1 MIEQG
6 RHKQLPIENRL
17 CPLYKQDVEDEY
29 HFITQCR
36 NLNKTRTSLFNKITD
51 VIPDFINL
59 NDTDKFKYLLAP
71 QDTDISKICVTEINI
86 MYELRTRVNS

>member
-17 CPLYKQDVEDEY
+17 CPLCKQDVEDEY

-36 NLNKTRTSLFNKITD
+36 NLNNSRTSLFNKITD

-59 NDTDKFKYLLAP
+59 NDIQTNL
-71 QDTDISKICVTEINI
+71 NI
-86 MYELRTRVNS
+86 YWHLKTLM

>member
-1 MIEQG
+1 MIGQG

-17 CPLYKQDVEDEY
+17 CPLCNQDVEDEY
-29 HFITQCR
+29 HFMTQCR

-59 NDTDKFKYLLAP
+59 NNTDKFKYLLAP
-71 QDTDISKICVTEINI
+71 QDTDI
-86 MYELRTRVNS
+86 